1 MQAVVLSASK
11 LKQDIE
17 TKAYAYGVSSTVC
30 TLLGEY
36 VIDLIVQAK
45 LTQQPK
51 TSYDPTRAKAVV

>member
-17 TKAYAYGVSSTVC
+17 TKAYAYGVSSAVC

-36 VIDLIVQAK
+36 VIELIKQAK
-45 LTQQPK
+45 LTQQTKHPYERK
-51 TSYDPTRAKAVV
+51 EIYPVA